1 MPLGARQRAASKS
14 VTLPRASGVFRAGPN
29 LPDVQSAS
37 YQIGQKQYDFTA
49 EYQADTQTWRYRH
62 GDAPLAVYHR
72 NGAFKQTGNAKR
84 ARYTCFQSAAAHFC
98 ARKLPAPFW

>member
-1 MPLGARQRAASKS
+1 MQVVSSA
-14 VTLPRASGVFRAGPN
+14 PRPN

-62 GDAPLAVYHR
+62 GDALLAVYHR